1 MGNTNTL
8 PTTLTEQNVKSLVNI
23 WGLQENEVKAAFEQF
38 KSNHPTGQMN
48 RKDFGVLMQRA
59 LPKKAAVKMSDHL
72 FRIYD
77 KDNNGKI
84 DFLELMAVYQ
94 IMAKGS
100 PEQVLN
106 QIFLAFD
113 TNRDGYI
120 NHKEMKTLV
129 KDMMMLIQEEDNPQ
143 QATEDIIASNAF
155 REMDKNANGK
165 ISAEEFVTACM
176 AQDSFSKLLAI
187 KIMDIFVDDE

>member
-1 MGNTNTL
+1 MG
-8 PTTLTEQNVKSLVNI
+8 
-23 WGLQENEVKAAFEQF
+23 
-38 KSNHPTGQMN
+38 
-48 RKDFGVLMQRA
+48 A

-84 DFLELMAVYQ
+84 DFVELMAVYQ

-120 NHKEMKTLV
+120 NPKEM
-129 KDMMMLIQEEDNPQ
+129 I
-143 QATEDIIASNAF
+143 ATNAF
-155 REMDKNANGK
+155 KEMDKNANGK
-165 ISAEEFVTACM
+165 ITADEFVTACM